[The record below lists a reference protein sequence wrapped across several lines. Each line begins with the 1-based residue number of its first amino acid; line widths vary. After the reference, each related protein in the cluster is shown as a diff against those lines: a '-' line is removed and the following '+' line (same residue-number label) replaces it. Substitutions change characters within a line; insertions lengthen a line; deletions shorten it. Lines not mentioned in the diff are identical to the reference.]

1 MADEAMTM
9 PDEGVGES
17 SGQPSIPGALSF
29 LTASWVNERLVNVAE
44 KVEAILT
51 HIIDFGLLA
60 DGYAPFE
67 TPITDEMLTR
77 MSPEQF
83 RLLFDATPTLDAKA
97 VLLARM
103 KSLKLPLPVLLP
115 FPEEETSG
123 GAPRPRLAFDTAS
136 DVPLGR
142 SEV

>member
-1 MADEAMTM
+1 MADEAMSM
-9 PDEGVGES
+9 PQDGAGES
-17 SGQPSIPGALSF
+17 TGQPSIPGALSF

-44 KVEAILT
+44 KVEAILS

-83 RLLFDATPTLDAKA
+83 RLLFDATPTLDGKA

-103 KSLKLPLPVLLP
+103 KDLKLPLPVLLP
-115 FPEEETSG
+115 FPEEEISG
-123 GAPRPRLAFDTAS
+123 GAPRPRLAFGPMD
-136 DVPLGR
+136 DVLRGQ
-142 SEV
+142 S